1 MIYRKYFKNDE
12 HIRLAGVVT
21 KIETPWLVGY
31 DKSEF
36 ISTLYK
42 TSKFQYVYADYQAG
56 NLKRG
61 IKELLISNKKVPSTD
76 QETGEVIVSKEEAKA
91 EIMEIS

>member
-1 MIYRKYFKNDE
+1 M
-12 HIRLAGVVT
+12 T

-42 TSKFQYVYADYQAG
+42 TSKFQYVYADYQAE

-61 IKELLISNKKVPSTD
+61 IRELLISNRKVPPTD